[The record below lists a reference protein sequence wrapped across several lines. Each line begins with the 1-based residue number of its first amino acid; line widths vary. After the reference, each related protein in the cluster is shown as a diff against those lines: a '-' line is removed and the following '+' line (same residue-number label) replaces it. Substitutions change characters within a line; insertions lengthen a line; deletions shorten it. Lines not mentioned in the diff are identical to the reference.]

1 MKKYI
6 EFEENELDALFALQH
21 IYCEM
26 KLHLFLNSLLFCK
39 TVEGQKNEN
48 SSRVGGKHI

>member
-1 MKKYI
+1 MKKWIY
-6 EFEENELDALFALQH
+6 FEENELDALFALQR

-26 KLHLFLNSLLFCK
+26 KPHMFLNSPLRRK

-48 SSRVGGKHI
+48 SSWIGDRHI